1 MKPKIIIICGPTGV
15 GKTAAA
21 IKLSQ
26 IFKGEIVGADSMQVY
41 RKMDIGTAKP
51 TRNEQ
56 AAVPHHLIDVA
67 NPDEQFDASLFAEK
81 ADHIIDSLR
90 NRGITP
96 FIVGGTGLYIKALM
110 HGLSRAR
117 PAALEV
123 LKRLKNEAEKYGS
136 NDLHRRLSKC
146 DPKTAEKI
154 HPNDTFRI
162 TRALEIFEVTG
173 KPISAFHD
181 EHQFSEKKYKGLKIC
196 IHTDR
201 KKLYERIDRRV
212 DAMAEDGF
220 LDEVKMLLKEGY
232 SPDLK
237 SMQSLGYR
245 HMVEYI
251 TGKISWDKALDT
263 MKRDTRR
270 YAKRQLTWFKA
281 DHEMKW
287 FTPDQTEQM
296 QNEIERFLGIHP

>member
-21 IKLSQ
+21 IKFSQ
-26 IFKGEIVGADSMQVY
+26 KFKGEIIGADSMQIY

-51 TRNEQ
+51 TRTEQ

-67 NPDEQFDASLFAEK
+67 NPDEPFDAALFAEK
-81 ADHIIDSLR
+81 ADYIINSLIS
-90 NRGITP
+90 RGITP

-117 PAALEV
+117 PAAREV

-136 NDLHRRLSKC
+136 DDLHRRLSEC
-146 DPKTAEKI
+146 DPKAAEKI

-173 KPISAFHD
+173 KSISDFHS
-181 EHQFSEKKYKGLKIC
+181 EHQFSEKKYQALKIC
-196 IHTDR
+196 IHMDR
-201 KKLYERIDRRV
+201 KNLYERINRRV
-212 DAMAEDGF
+212 DSMIENGF
-220 LDEVKMLLKEGY
+220 LNEVKMLLKKGY

-237 SMQSLGYR
+237 SMQSLGYH

-251 TGKISWDKALDT
+251 SDKISWEQALDT

-287 FTPDQTEQM
+287 FTPDQIEQM
-296 QNEIERFLGIHP
+296 QYEIELFMH

>member
-1 MKPKIIIICGPTGV
+1 MKPKIIVICGPTGA

-21 IKLSQ
+21 IHLSQ
-26 IFKGEIVGADSMQVY
+26 KFKGEIIGADSIQIY
-41 RKMDIGTAKP
+41 RLMDIGSAKP
-51 TRNEQ
+51 TRIEQ
-56 AAVPHHLIDVA
+56 TVVPHHLIDVV
-67 NPDEQFDASLFAEK
+67 NPDEPFDAALFAEK
-81 ADHIIDSLR
+81 ADHIINSMTS
-90 NRGITP
+90 RGITP

-117 PAALEV
+117 PAAREV

-136 NDLHRRLSKC
+136 DDLYRRLSEC

-181 EHQFSEKKYKGLKIC
+181 QHQFSEKKYQALKIC

-201 KKLYERIDRRV
+201 KKLYERINRRV
-212 DAMAEDGF
+212 DAMIEDGF
-220 LDEVKMLLKEGY
+220 LNEVKMLLKKGY

-237 SMQSLGYR
+237 SMQSLGYH

-251 TGKISWDKALDT
+251 YGNISWEQALDS

-281 DHEMKW
+281 DPEMKW

-296 QNEIERFLGIHP
+296 QLEIERFLG

>member
-1 MKPKIIIICGPTGV
+1 MKPRIIIICGPTGV
-15 GKTAAA
+15 GKTSAA

-26 IFKGEIVGADSMQVY
+26 KFTGEIIGADSMQIY

-51 TRNEQ
+51 TRTEQ
-56 AAVPHHLIDVA
+56 ADVLHHMIDVA
-67 NPDEQFDASLFAEK
+67 NPDEQFDAALFAEK
-81 ADHIIDSLR
+81 ADHIIDSLS

-117 PAALEV
+117 PAAREV

-136 NDLHRRLSKC
+136 DDLHRRLSEC

-173 KPISAFHD
+173 KPMSAFHD
-181 EHQFSEKKYKGLKIC
+181 EHQFSEKKYRALKIC
-196 IHTDR
+196 IHADR
-201 KKLYERIDRRV
+201 EKLYKRINRRV
-212 DAMAEDGF
+212 DAMIEDGF
-220 LDEVKMLLKEGY
+220 LNEVKMLLKKGY

-245 HMVEYI
+245 HMAEYI
-251 TGKISWDKALDT
+251 SGKISWEQAIDI

-281 DHEMKW
+281 DNEMKW
-287 FTPDQTEQM
+287 FTPDQIEQM
-296 QNEIERFLGIHP
+296 QNDIEIFLH